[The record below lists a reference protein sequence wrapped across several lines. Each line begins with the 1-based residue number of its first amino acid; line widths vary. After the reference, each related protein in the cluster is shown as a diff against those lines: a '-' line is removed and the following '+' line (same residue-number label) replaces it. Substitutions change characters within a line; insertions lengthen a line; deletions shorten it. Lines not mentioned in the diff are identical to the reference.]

1 MRKTAIEDV
10 VGHIF
15 MHFPAIWNIF
25 YIFANE
31 IVIIGS
37 GRNKCGKGCVI

>member
-1 MRKTAIEDV
+1 MAKMRKTAIEGV

-25 YIFANE
+25 YIFATAKR
-31 IVIIGS
+31 S
-37 GRNKCGKGCVI
+37 